1 MNAGGP
7 DTLVEVPRAGESAAA
22 CVTRIDSLA
31 RRRTTPCGDGEMVWR
46 VWGEGPPIVLF
57 HGGYGSWSHWIRN
70 IERLAEKF
78 CVIAADM
85 PGHGDSDPFS
95 VRAPRAAMAETI
107 ARGLDEIIPAN
118 TLYALVGFS
127 MGANLSALI
136 ASLQSRNLA
145 TVITVGAGGLG
156 ISEQVSGL
164 RVWRPDLPRDELDAR
179 HRHNLGIIMFHDP
192 ARIDDLAV
200 HVQRENGLRM
210 RFRGGRPR
218 LNTLLR
224 DHLPELKAE
233 LKCIWGAQDVY
244 SRANR
249 DARLEI
255 VRGTHPDVDSRVID
269 DAGHWVMYEQA
280 DAFNAMLLDMLGA
293 AGR

>member
-1 MNAGGP
+1 MNAAGP
-7 DTLVEVPRAGESAAA
+7 DSLVEVPRAGESPAA
-22 CVTRIDSLA
+22 CVARIDRLA

-46 VWGEGPPIVLF
+46 LWGEGPPVVLF
-57 HGGYGSWSHWIRN
+57 HGGYGAWSHWIRN
-70 IERLAEKF
+70 VERLAERH

-95 VRAPRAAMAETI
+95 DRVTRQAMAETV
-107 ARGLDEIIPAN
+107 ARGLDEIIPEN
-118 TLYALVGFS
+118 TPCALVGFS

-136 ASLQSRNLA
+136 ASLQSRALQ

-164 RVWRPDLPRDELDAR
+164 RMWRPDLPRDELDAR
-179 HRHNLGIIMFHDP
+179 HRHNLGVIMFRDA

-200 HVQRENGLRM
+200 HIQRENGLCM

-224 DHLPELKAE
+224 DHLPDLKAE

-244 SRANR
+244 SQNNRAT
-249 DARLEI
+249 RLEI
-255 VRGTHPDVDSRVID
+255 IRQTHPDVDSRAID

-280 DAFNAMLLDMLGA
+280 DAFNAMLLDMLDPAIG
-293 AGR
+293 